1 MKPVLVL
8 VGCATAHLARAMISP
23 SPWWVPD
30 LTLVGLILSVG
41 RAPARWLAFS
51 VLAGLLTAVWAVRF
65 PGQLVAGYLLIGWVS
80 QLLSRHWD
88 AADLRIECLYA
99 AAGSLFLMVGMLW
112 LSALW
117 SGRLLAFKLFRAA
130 VTCGAVPLVHHMA
143 SWGPPVVRK

>member
-8 VGCATAHLARAMISP
+8 VGCAVAHLALAMISP

-51 VLAGLLTAVWAVRF
+51 VLAGLITAVWAVRF

-80 QLLSRHWD
+80 QLLSRHWN
-88 AADLRIECLYA
+88 AADLRIECLHA

-112 LSALW
+112 LEDLW
-117 SGRLLAFKLFRAA
+117 LLRLLLLTVLRAA
-130 VTCGAVPLVHHMA
+130 VTCGAVPLVHRVA
-143 SWGPPVVRK
+143 SYG

>member
-1 MKPVLVL
+1 MPATLVF
-8 VGCATAHLARAMISP
+8 VGCVIAHLALAMISP

-30 LTLVGLILSVG
+30 LTLVGLILAVG

-51 VLAGLLTAVWAVRF
+51 VLAGLITAVWAVRF

-88 AADLRIECLYA
+88 AADLRIECLSA

-112 LSALW
+112 LEDLW
-117 SGRLLAFKLFRAA
+117 LLRLLLLTVLRAA
-130 VTCGAVPLVHHMA
+130 VTCGAVPLVHRVA
-143 SWGPPVVRK
+143 SYG